1 MGRRVREH
9 VVATRPQQRKQRPA
23 TDPGPFRSRSL
34 APIGWIIA
42 AVVAGAGLLVYF
54 VAPEERPERAP
65 PPVVAEQPIP
75 PPPAP
80 PPRPKPVPDGPN
92 DVLGRAPDLRAV
104 YVRFRDSRD
113 PIERALAGRALRA
126 CFPLFMP
133 PLNQAPTV
141 NHVLRT
147 LPADYRVV
155 RQPAIEVL
163 HSRCRAFF
171 VQPMDLADIVT
182 NTQRATNGDLAT
194 PGALAR
200 WSLMRGDRAKAETIV
215 TQALVSAEP
224 YALQSLAGLS
234 ALFVKPGAANPAA
247 TDAALALLACYY
259 GAACAADSLLAL
271 ELCANEGRC
280 SGTARERMVARLNAT
295 DAAAIEGE
303 VERIR
308 QLIDRNDATV
318 GTVWRGG
325 R

>member
-1 MGRRVREH
+1 VRERAI
-9 VVATRPQQRKQRPA
+9 VTKPRSAKQR
-23 TDPGPFRSRSL
+23 TDPGPFRPRSL
-34 APIGWIIA
+34 APIGWIVA
-42 AVVAGAGLLVYF
+42 AVVAGAGVLVYF

-92 DVLGRAPDLRAV
+92 DVLGRAPDLKAI
-104 YVRFRDSRD
+104 YTRFRDSRD
-113 PIERALAGRALRA
+113 PIERAVAGRALRA

-141 NHVLRT
+141 NHVVNR
-147 LPADYRVV
+147 LPAEHRAA
-155 RQPAIEVL
+155 RRASIEVL
-163 HSRCRAFF
+163 HHRCRAFF
-171 VQPMDLADIVT
+171 IQPMDLADIVA
-182 NTQRATNGDLAT
+182 NTQRATNSDLAT

-200 WSLMRGDRAKAETIV
+200 WWLMRGDRAKAEAIV

-234 ALFVKPGAANPAA
+234 ALFIKQPGGAANPAA
-247 TDAALALLACYY
+247 TDAAFALLACYY

-271 ELCANEGRC
+271 ELCATEGRC
-280 SGTARERMVARLNAT
+280 SGTARERMVARLGAT
-295 DAAAIEGE
+295 DAVAIESE
-303 VERIR
+303 VERIKL
-308 QLIDRNDATV
+308 LIDRNNATV
-318 GTVWRGG
+318 DTVWRGA

>member
-1 MGRRVREH
+1 VRDPA
-9 VVATRPQQRKQRPA
+9 VGTKPRQRKQRPS

-34 APIGWIIA
+34 APIGWIVA
-42 AVVAGAGLLVYF
+42 AVVAGAGVLLYV

-65 PPVVAEQPIP
+65 PPVAAEQPIP

-80 PPRPKPVPDGPN
+80 PPKPKPVPDGPN
-92 DVLGRAPDLRAV
+92 DVLGRAPDLKAV
-104 YVRFRDSRD
+104 YSRFRDSRD

-147 LPADYRVV
+147 LPAEHRAT

-163 HSRCRAFF
+163 HQRCRAFF
-171 VQPMDLADIVT
+171 VQPMDLADIIA
-182 NTQRATNGDLAT
+182 NTQRATNSDLAT

-200 WSLMRGDRAKAETIV
+200 WWLMRGDRAKAEAIV
-215 TQALVSAEP
+215 TQALASAEP

-234 ALFVKPGAANPAA
+234 ALMIKPPSAANPAA
-247 TDAALALLACYY
+247 TDGALALLACHY

-271 ELCANEGRC
+271 ELCATEGRC
-280 SGTARERMVARLNAT
+280 SGTARERMVARLGAA
-295 DAAAIEGE
+295 DAVAIEAE
-303 VERIR
+303 VERIKL
-308 QLIDRNDATV
+308 LIDRNDATV
-318 GTVWRGG
+318 GTVWRGT